1 VQKLKQGGRLAG
13 KVAIVTGGSRGI
25 GRAIAEGYAA
35 EGAKVVVASR
45 QREHA
50 EAAVEAIRAAGGE
63 ALAHQIDVADAAQA
77 PGLVQAA
84 LDRFGGLDVMVCNA
98 GVNRAKPVLE
108 LTEDDWDWV
117 LNINLRGAFFC
128 AQAAAKVMAKHG
140 NGAIILVSS
149 QLVGSPRR
157 KVAHYLASKAGM
169 WGLAQAMALDLGPF
183 GVRVNALMPGVTE
196 TDINRARLAD
206 PAERA
211 ADAGRTAL
219 GRVGQPQEMVGAAIF
234 LASDEAAYVTGASI
248 KVDGG
253 WPG

>member
-1 VQKLKQGGRLAG
+1 MAGVSGRLAD

-45 QREHA
+45 QFENA
-50 EAAVEAIRAAGGE
+50 VSAVEAIRGAGGE
-63 ALAHQIDVADAAQA
+63 ATAYQIDVADAAQV
-77 PGLVQAA
+77 PGLIEAA
-84 LDRFGGLDVMVCNA
+84 LERYGRLDVMVCNA

-108 LTEDDWDWV
+108 LTAEDWDWV

-128 AQAAAKVMAKHG
+128 AQAAARVMAAQG
-140 NGAIILVSS
+140 RGSIILVSS

-157 KVAHYLASKAGM
+157 KVAHYLASKAGL
-169 WGLAQAMALDLGPF
+169 WGLAQAMALDLGPY

-196 TDINRARLAD
+196 TDINRARLSR
-206 PAERA
+206 PEERA

-219 GRVGQPQEMVGAAIF
+219 GRIGRPEEMVGAAVF
-234 LASDEAAYVTGASI
+234 LAGDESAYVTGTSL